1 MHAPCKCWQVSIK
14 ESYCLLW
21 SFCMYESAKNE
32 LKENNN
38 GFGYLFDVNISWIFF
53 KTCDTQAATPPA
65 KWITHGYLANQIY
78 WIANCEPTDQPAQN
92 ILLLIQFCSI
102 LGWQVKRPSNVAVNL
117 FFTLHPQ
124 CKWLGMKESD
134 PIFWAHVRSN
144 THLTLRQEMFI
155 AQQ

>member
-21 SFCMYESAKNE
+21 SFCRYESAKNE

-38 GFGYLFDVNISWIFF
+38 AFGYLFDVNISWIFF
-53 KTCDTQAATPPA
+53 KTWTYHKLPP
-65 KWITHGYLANQIY
+65 
-78 WIANCEPTDQPAQN
+78 
-92 ILLLIQFCSI
+92 LLLNGLPTSDILNCKLWTHWSACS
-102 LGWQVKRPSNVAVNL
+102 KYFASNTVLLSPRMTSQASQQCCSQPF

-134 PIFWAHVRSN
+134 PIFWAHVRAN
-144 THLTLRQEMFI
+144 THLTLPQEMFI